1 MLTKQVNEREK
12 HANKIRA
19 NMVIYT
25 CDFHWERVSE
35 AGTRGEVVELH
46 PNVRHN

>member
-12 HANKIRA
+12 HANKIRG

-25 CDFHWERVSE
+25 CDFLWERVSE

-46 PNVRHN
+46 PIVRHN